1 MPEES
6 KYLKYLPSVYRE
18 DGDGVQEGFMGRFLQ
33 AFEEMLEGA
42 GSGSDP
48 AGVHTLVE
56 DIANYFDPDFAPA
69 QFIDWLAGW
78 VALELQQ
85 TADWMEDDYGETTAV
100 VDQVQPFAAARDT
113 RNRNL
118 IKNAAS
124 LYQKRGTR
132 NGMQELLAI
141 YAKLAPGT
149 PPEDIEKFVRIIEA
163 TNLFQIG
170 VTTIIGTQT
179 SIGERPHYF
188 QVEIVIPAPDPVAL
202 TNYKRSVANVID
214 AEKPAH
220 TYYDLIVTV
229 PTMQVGETATVGV
242 DTLLGTTTEAPE
254 IEEEA

>member
-6 KYLKYLPSVYRE
+6 KYLKFLPSVYRE

-33 AFEEMLEGA
+33 AFEDMLEGT

-48 AGVHTLVE
+48 DGVHKLVE
-56 DIANYFDPDFAPA
+56 GIANYFDPDFAPA

-85 TADWMEDDYGETTAV
+85 TADWMEEDYGETTTV
-100 VDQVQPFAAARDT
+100 VDQAKPFSTARDT

-118 IKNAAS
+118 VKNAVS

-132 NGMQELLAI
+132 EGMQELLAI

-149 PPEDIEKFVRIIEA
+149 PPEEVEDYVRIIEA
-163 TNLFQIG
+163 TNVFQIG
-170 VTTIIGTQT
+170 VTTTVGTQT

-188 QVEIVIPAPDPVAL
+188 QVEIEIPEPDPVQLA
-202 TNYKRSVANVID
+202 NYKRSVANVID

-220 TYYDLIVTV
+220 TYYDLIVTI
-229 PTMQVGETATVGV
+229 PAMQVGVKSTVGV
-242 DTLLGTTTEAPE
+242 NTLLGNET
-254 IEEEA
+254 